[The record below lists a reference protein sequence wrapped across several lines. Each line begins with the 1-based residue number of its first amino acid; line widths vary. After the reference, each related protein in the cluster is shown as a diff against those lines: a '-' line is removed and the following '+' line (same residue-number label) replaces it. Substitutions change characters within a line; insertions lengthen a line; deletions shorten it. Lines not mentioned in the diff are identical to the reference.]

1 MMSIKRFFIGFL
13 CVAAFISV
21 VGACSIIESP
31 EFTLDSVVPWIIAF
45 AACAFTAV
53 VLDRPTRISRYLVAA
68 HMCLLAWKYLHNF
81 THKHKAK
88 YCAVMKHRYRTY
100 RNLYR
105 RVIEYYKYEVDD
117 GEGIFQ

>member
-1 MMSIKRFFIGFL
+1 MTAIKRFFIGFS
-13 CVAAFISV
+13 CIAAFVSA
-21 VGACSIIESP
+21 VGAFSIIESP
-31 EFTLDSVVPWIIAF
+31 EFTIELVVPWILLFLAF
-45 AACAFTAV
+45 VFIAV
-53 VLDRPTRISRYLVAA
+53 VLDRPTRISRHLVAA
-68 HMCLLAWKYLHNF
+68 HVCLLAWKYLHNF
-81 THKHKAK
+81 TYKRNAK

>member
-1 MMSIKRFFIGFL
+1 MASVKRFFIGFAV
-13 CVAAFISV
+13 VAAFISV

-31 EFTLDSVVPWIIAF
+31 EFTIELVVPWIIIF
-45 AACAFTAV
+45 VACTFTAV
-53 VLDRPTRISRYLVAA
+53 VLDRPTRISRYFVAA
-68 HMCLLAWKYLHNF
+68 HTCLLAWKYLHNF
-81 THKHKAK
+81 TYKRNAR